1 MGPNWLTLGGQ
12 IELLLP
18 SDPSQSDR
26 TAVTV
31 GDVLQWIM
39 WREVPTLSQFPLDS
53 GPLFQLLANG
63 GAWILA
69 EHREIVWQK
78 MIWRHITQMRDA
90 IHKLCTKHDQL
101 PQYCSL
107 PSKLSKGWCF
117 STVHGKSLAEGQNQI
132 NECLIKTHT
141 KLFGTSKLVHWMVK
155 LPEIYLAH
163 ALWKWLHAWSLSYEQ
178 QRQWVDIQLNWV
190 FPANA
195 YNILCSN
202 FIFLCYKAMCLKRG
216 EWWPRKNVAS
226 PLCPLCS
233 G

>member
-90 IHKLCTKHDQL
+90 IHKLCTNMISYHSTAA
-101 PQYCSL
+101 YL
-107 PSKLSKGWCF
+107 PSSAKADVFRPSMESRWPKGRTR
-117 STVHGKSLAEGQNQI
+117 SMNVS
-132 NECLIKTHT
+132 
-141 KLFGTSKLVHWMVK
+141 SKLT
-155 LPEIYLAH
+155 PNFLAH
-163 ALWKWLHAWSLSYEQ
+163 PNLSIGWLNYQKYILHTHFESDCMHGHFHMSSSGSEL
-178 QRQWVDIQLNWV
+178 I
-190 FPANA
+190 
-195 YNILCSN
+195 YN
-202 FIFLCYKAMCLKRG
+202 
-216 EWWPRKNVAS
+216 
-226 PLCPLCS
+226 
-233 G
+233 